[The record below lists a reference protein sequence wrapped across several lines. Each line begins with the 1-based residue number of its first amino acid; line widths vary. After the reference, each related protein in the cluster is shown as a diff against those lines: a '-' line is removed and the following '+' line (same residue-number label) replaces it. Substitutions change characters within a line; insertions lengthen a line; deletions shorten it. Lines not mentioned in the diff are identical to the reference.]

1 MISTSSQ
8 LVLVSVLNA
17 FFDAVSMMLRK
28 NVEKRTLLENLDG
41 VLLAMDEIVDGGY
54 VFKPMIL
61 LLKMPINDILILF

>member
-1 MISTSSQ
+1 MISYLYHGILTKLILSFLQ

-41 VLLAMDEIVDGGY
+41 VLLAMDEIVDGG
-54 VFKPMIL
+54 
-61 LLKMPINDILILF
+61 